1 MVNPGLMVLIT
12 FASVMHGANVSRERS
27 EVLWRQRAAEY
38 ADQPDAAAFPQ
49 LARFHGQKSAW
60 QRRAGCIS
68 SRVNVA
74 EMSCEMCLRTTFC
87 CLLGDPKILEDRRRR
102 GEEKQREVEAVK
114 AVSRHVM
121 TIPPQTAICA
131 DVAKAMLIASHFL
144 QSDTTV
150 GAGCTQ
156 RCSAEEV
163 V

>member
-1 MVNPGLMVLIT
+1 M
-12 FASVMHGANVSRERS
+12 
-27 EVLWRQRAAEY
+27 
-38 ADQPDAAAFPQ
+38 
-49 LARFHGQKSAW
+49 
-60 QRRAGCIS
+60 
-68 SRVNVA
+68 A